1 MLRGDFHMH
10 TWRSRDCGT
19 PPKSLVKRALKVG
32 LSCIAVT
39 DHNEVEG
46 AFEVRELAPPEL
58 KVIVAEEIKTPFGEI
73 TGFFLNERIPPGLS
87 PVETCQAIKEQ
98 GGLVSIPHPYDRVR
112 NSPLDEDQIAGVL
125 PYIDIVEVF
134 NARTTLDRDNERAKA
149 FAAEH
154 GFAMGAG
161 SDAHCTLELGAVAVV
176 MPPFEGP
183 DGFLAS
189 LREATIEGAAL
200 LAVRPPRLD
209 GPQGA
214 LEVPALH
221 HTQLGRPR
229 PEDVQPP
236 CFASVSSLPDG
247 GKARS
252 NS

>member
-1 MLRGDFHMH
+1 MMLRGDFHMH

-39 DHNEVEG
+39 DHNEVDG
-46 AFEVRELAPPEL
+46 AFEVRDLAPPEL
-58 KVIVAEEIKTPFGEI
+58 KVIVAEEIKTPYGEI
-73 TGFFLNERIPPGLS
+73 TGFFLRERIPPGLG
-87 PVETCQAIKEQ
+87 PVETCRAIKEQ

-112 NSPLDEDQIAGVL
+112 NSPLDEDQVSGIL

-134 NARTTLDRDNERAKA
+134 NARTTLERDNERAKA
-149 FAAEH
+149 FATEH

-189 LREATIEGAAL
+189 LREASITGRRSSPL
-200 LAVRPPRLD
+200 VHLVSTVNKVRSKYLRFTL
-209 GPQGA
+209 
-214 LEVPALH
+214 
-221 HTQLGRPR
+221 R
-229 PEDVQPP
+229 
-236 CFASVSSLPDG
+236 
-247 GKARS
+247 
-252 NS
+252 N